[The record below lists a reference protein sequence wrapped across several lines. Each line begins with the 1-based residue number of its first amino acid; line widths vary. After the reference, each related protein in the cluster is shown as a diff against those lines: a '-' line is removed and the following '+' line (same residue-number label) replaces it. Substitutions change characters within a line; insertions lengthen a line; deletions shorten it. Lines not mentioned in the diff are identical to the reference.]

1 MSQARPDAPDGT
13 FNVQSVDGGTDN
25 GNGTLEA
32 VSRVSKHSIAT
43 GSDVIDHFFGLQS
56 LDIQYTVGL
65 ATNVPTTFIT
75 VGEQNQDG
83 DLGGFLDIINALLA
97 QDAPPLVL
105 STSYGFDEPFL
116 AAQAP
121 EMAM

>member
-1 MSQARPDAPDGT
+1 MP
-13 FNVQSVDGGTDN
+13 N
-25 GNGTLEA
+25 
-32 VSRVSKHSIAT
+32 
-43 GSDVIDHFFGLQS
+43 
-56 LDIQYTVGL
+56 
-65 ATNVPTTFIT
+65 TFIS
-75 VGEQNQDG
+75 VGENTRDG